1 MGTVLLGVVE
11 GDALLQVRADSVP
24 FSQKGQG
31 IAQRDMGTREVC
43 WILDT
48 LSQTEQLFPQLPR
61 RLILPPMDIK
71 THQAAQHWGE
81 LWGLPHLQAQLAR
94 PVIDGCHLRSR
105 KALGR
110 HQRVQ
115 CPLPLLLGS

>member
-71 THQAAQHWGE
+71 RTRTPNTGE
-81 LWGLPHLQAQLAR
+81 SCGVSPTSRHSSRAR
-94 PVIDGCHLRSR
+94 
-105 KALGR
+105 
-110 HQRVQ
+110 
-115 CPLPLLLGS
+115 